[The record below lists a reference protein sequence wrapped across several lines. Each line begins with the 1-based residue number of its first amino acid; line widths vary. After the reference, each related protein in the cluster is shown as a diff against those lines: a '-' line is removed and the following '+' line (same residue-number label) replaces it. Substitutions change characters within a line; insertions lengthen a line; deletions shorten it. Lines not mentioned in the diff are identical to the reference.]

1 MKIVNLVLT
10 LAVLGLG
17 YLLFKTIYEPIAFDK
32 EYNKRNSAV
41 IEKLTYIKDL
51 QLAHKDVHGEF
62 SKTFDDL
69 ERFVMKDSIEVVKV
83 IGDPDQLDADVKYI
97 VNKIPVRDTLISKK
111 YDIKKLDEI
120 PFVENEKFSLDA
132 STIERGRIK
141 VPVFE
146 VSTPYTQMLKGL
158 NTKYIDPN
166 KERKIGSL
174 MEPNYNGN
182 WERR

>member
-10 LAVLGLG
+10 LAVFGLG
-17 YLLFKTIYEPIAFDK
+17 YLLFQTIYEPIAFDK

-62 SKTFDDL
+62 SKTFEGL
-69 ERFVMKDSIEVVKV
+69 TKFVNKDSIEVVKV
-83 IGDPDQLDADVKYI
+83 IGDPDKLDAEVTYL
-97 VNKIPVRDTLISKK
+97 VTKIPVRDTLVNKK
-111 YDIKKLDEI
+111 YPIENLSNI
-120 PFVENEKFSLDA
+120 PNLEGEKFALDA
-132 STIERGRIK
+132 GTIERGRIK
-141 VPVFE
+141 VPVFQ

-158 NTKYIDPN
+158 NAKYIDPN
-166 KERKIGSL
+166 SERKIGSL